1 MIFIENVIYN
11 LNLPIFE
18 IYENRLK
25 NFWNFNLVETDRTNY
40 EYSTVLLVNHYRFKM
55 LDWRL
60 THNVSEPGR

>member
-25 NFWNFNLVETDRTNY
+25 NFWNFNLVETYRTNY

-55 LDWRL
+55 LD
-60 THNVSEPGR
+60 